1 MNYESRDDQNVEDF
15 ELVLLKISDW
25 SSSETGYINIID
37 SLGTCIWT
45 FQTFNQ
51 LADNVHPDPFNHDYR
66 FS

>member
-1 MNYESRDDQNVEDF
+1 MNYKSRDDQHF
-15 ELVLLKISDW
+15 EEFVLVLLKISDW
-25 SSSETGYINIID
+25 SSSETGYVNIID

-45 FQTFNQ
+45 LQTFNQ